1 MNYIEITTIISPLEM
16 GRDILI
22 AELSEIGFESFIE
35 IENGIQAYIQV
46 GMFSEE
52 LLRQISILNNPEFK
66 VDIKINKIEEQN
78 WNEVWEQNF
87 EPINVNNQC
96 YIHAPFHNKKNE
108 IKYNIEI
115 EPKMSFGTG
124 HHETTFLMID
134 ELLKM
139 DLNKKK
145 VLDMGCGTGVLAIL
159 TEMKNAENI
168 LAIDIDEW
176 AYNNTIEN
184 VNRNSCKKIEVLKG
198 GAELLNGKKF
208 DVVIANINRNVLLKD
223 MENYAKSL
231 SLNGEILLSGFF
243 MSDKEI
249 LLEETKKYNLQL
261 ISSNQ
266 KNDWTLLHLKL
277 N

>member
-1 MNYIEITTIISPLEM
+1 M

-35 IENGIQAYIQV
+35 IENGIQAYIQA

-66 VDIKINKIEEQN
+66 VDIKINEIEEQN

-139 DLNKKK
+139 DLNDKN

>member
-1 MNYIEITTIISPLEM
+1 
-16 GRDILI
+16 
-22 AELSEIGFESFIE
+22 
-35 IENGIQAYIQV
+35 
-46 GMFSEE
+46 
-52 LLRQISILNNPEFK
+52 
-66 VDIKINKIEEQN
+66 
-78 WNEVWEQNF
+78 
-87 EPINVNNQC
+87 
-96 YIHAPFHNKKNE
+96 
-108 IKYNIEI
+108 
-115 EPKMSFGTG
+115 
-124 HHETTFLMID
+124 
-134 ELLKM
+134 LKM
-139 DLNKKK
+139 DLSKKK

-184 VNRNSCKKIEVLKG
+184 VNRNNCKKIEVLKG
-198 GAELLNGKKF
+198 EAELLNGKKF

-231 SLNGEILLSGFF
+231 SPNGEILLSGFF

-266 KNDWTLLHLKL
+266 KNDWILLHLKL
-277 N
+277 D